1 MTTRASVLVSS
12 SSSSSRACKT
22 ATARQRCGSLAL
34 SAAVLLLP
42 GQVDGAQAS
51 SESATLTSGG
61 PVGKSSQERGRER
74 ERERDKCVCCRRRRR
89 RRRLRAD
96 HLTQVLRLNVKFDAE
111 YSSPGSSSSSSRRR
125 LLLEE
130 RKQDLVRLD
139 LSTAM
144 LVVSQLLGV
153 FRKELFAFGVLT
165 LLTYAGVYRRA
176 ARELDDYRK
185 DLDRFRRPWTG
196 GGGSDGDG
204 DGDGDDDK

>member
-1 MTTRASVLVSS
+1 MTTRASVLVS

-74 ERERDKCVCCRRRRR
+74 ERERDKCVCCRRR